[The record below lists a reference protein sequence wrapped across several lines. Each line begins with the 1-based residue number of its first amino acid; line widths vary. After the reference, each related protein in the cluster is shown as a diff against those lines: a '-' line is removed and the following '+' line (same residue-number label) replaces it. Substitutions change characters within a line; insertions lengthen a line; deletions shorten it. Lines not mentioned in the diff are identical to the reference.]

1 MFVLLQFADA
11 VDLEGHSAAG
21 GQMMQRRFI
30 GLEADATDGLE
41 RKEAFYIRGRLT
53 GSNVDEAA
61 NTPARGTKLNQL
73 LKNNKDIFVIFRY
86 MFEKARTQNWEYFF
100 FEYENLDVA
109 ISALAT
115 VTDQFLTP
123 EEIQKVSTV

>member
-1 MFVLLQFADA
+1 MKQPPP
-11 VDLEGHSAAG
+11 
-21 GQMMQRRFI
+21 
-30 GLEADATDGLE
+30 
-41 RKEAFYIRGRLT
+41 
-53 GSNVDEAA
+53 
-61 NTPARGTKLNQL
+61 PARGTKLNQL